1 MDVMKPIRE
10 AIKEGL
16 KGELEKIAQE
26 FKLVAED
33 SALIHGTLEGYH
45 DKISELEKE
54 ILELKEQMRAKFP

>member
-10 AIKEGL
+10 AIEKGL

-33 SALIHGTLEGYH
+33 SRLIHGTLEGYH

-54 ILELKEQMRAKFP
+54 LLELKEQIRLGGN